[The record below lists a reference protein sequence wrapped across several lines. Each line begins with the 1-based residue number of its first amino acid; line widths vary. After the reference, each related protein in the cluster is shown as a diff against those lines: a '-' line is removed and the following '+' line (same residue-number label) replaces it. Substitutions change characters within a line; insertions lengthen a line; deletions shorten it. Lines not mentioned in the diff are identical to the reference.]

1 VSKDANSARKKRGA
15 ADNNEFGGEVM
26 KYLKLQKDT
35 RQAARN
41 KELRQHN
48 KALEDVAQRKCI
60 SEERLED
67 IGSRQVSMNL
77 RMDLYK
83 KYMTLKHQGTSK
95 PMMLY
100 LFPEIRRLMEI
111 DEQGDGGNID
121 DDDVVDDAIFADL
134 RKKKEDTAKEDQ
146 FENFSSE

>member
-1 VSKDANSARKKRGA
+1 
-15 ADNNEFGGEVM
+15 
-26 KYLKLQKDT
+26 LKLQKDT
-35 RQAARN
+35 RQAACDE
-41 KELRQHN
+41 ELRRHN
-48 KALEDVAQRKCI
+48 KALEDVAERKCI

-67 IGSRQVSMNL
+67 IGLRQVTRNL
-77 RMDLYK
+77 RMDLYE

-95 PMMLY
+95 QMMLY
-100 LFPEIRRLMEI
+100 LFPEMRRLMEI

-146 FENFSSE
+146 FENSSSE